1 MVSNEKLIYIMKNSL
16 YPFQFNIDCGKN
28 LFKTY
33 NLICDCYKILKNNQN
48 NFQTIFKKNN
58 IIYNEFLLYN
68 LTLCD
73 QIFMLTHVYLKYPKE
88 TVLFHNILSEIENI
102 YFLFFNDEKSFK
114 DNNQIKLYYENIIE
128 IHSIYYKLRN
138 VYNSEMD
145 YKLTLN
151 DRIIMQSKKDRE
163 LTLKFF
169 KENNPR

>member
-1 MVSNEKLIYIMKNSL
+1 MKNSI
-16 YPFQFNIDCGKN
+16 YPFQFNTDCGKE

-33 NLICDCYKILKNNQN
+33 NLMCNCYKILNNNQN
-48 NFQTIFKKNN
+48 NLQTIFEWNN
-58 IIYNEFLLYN
+58 IIYKEFLLYN

-73 QIFMLTHVYLKYPKE
+73 QIFMLTHVYLKYSQE
-88 TVLFHNILSEIENI
+88 TLLFHRILSEIENI
-102 YFLFFNDEKSFK
+102 YFIFFNDEILFS
-114 DNNQIKLYYENIIE
+114 DDSQINLYYENIIE
-128 IHSIYYKLRN
+128 IHNIYYKLRN
-138 VYNSEMD
+138 VYSSEMD